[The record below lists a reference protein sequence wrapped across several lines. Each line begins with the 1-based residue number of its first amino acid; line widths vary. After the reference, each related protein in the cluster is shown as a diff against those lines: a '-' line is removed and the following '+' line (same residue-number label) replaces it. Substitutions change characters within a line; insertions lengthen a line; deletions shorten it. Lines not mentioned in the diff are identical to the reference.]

1 MSEGIHGAGKGDTY
15 RKIDYQKWSDN
26 WDAIFKPKKKV
37 SLDNESNDNRSEDR
51 RATSK
56 RSSRSSKKRDPS

>member
-1 MSEGIHGAGKGDTY
+1 MSEGMHGAGKGDTY

-37 SLDNESNDNRSEDR
+37 SDTKNGSKPSRSKDR
-51 RATSK
+51 RTDSN
-56 RSSRSSKKRDPS
+56 RRTTRD

>member
-37 SLDNESNDNRSEDR
+37 SDTQNGSKSNRPKDGRTNSNRR
-51 RATSK
+51 TP
-56 RSSRSSKKRDPS
+56 RD